1 MISTEQVKQAIEDCK
16 KAGHD
21 IGIRDIAYVF
31 LSRNFDDIRMPYRC
45 LFGLDVDYNPD
56 YAETYDKT
64 GTMQYLKGYVDM
76 NFSDGIKKKKK
87 KDADDEDIS
96 FEENKAYML
105 KLKKDTEDAMANGEI
120 EKKDGLKILTD
131 ISTKLND
138 KFNVQS
144 NDTEQLIFVSCK
156 YNSTCSSCGRELY
169 IPTKEQLME
178 EYNLVER
185 TETE

>member
-1 MISTEQVKQAIEDCK
+1 M
-16 KAGHD
+16 
-21 IGIRDIAYVF
+21 
-31 LSRNFDDIRMPYRC
+31 
-45 LFGLDVDYNPD
+45 DYNPD
-56 YAETYDKT
+56 YAETYDNT
-64 GTMQYLKGYVDM
+64 ATMQYLKSYVDM
-76 NFSDGIKKKKK
+76 NFSDGTKKKKK
-87 KDADDEDIS
+87 IVSEDEDIS

-156 YNSTCSSCGRELY
+156 YNKICECGKE
-169 IPTKEQLME
+169 IFVPTKEQLME
-178 EYNLVER
+178 EYGLVEKS
-185 TETE
+185 